1 MAAGTREHR
10 KRRRI
15 LAGVA
20 AVGAWTACFVGLAT
34 NAGAEDVQAQEWH
47 LKAMQAE
54 KIWKVSTGEGIKVAV
69 IDTGVDPT
77 TESLQGRVLP
87 GRDVSGAPGDETR
100 DDVGHGT
107 TMAELIAGSGKG
119 GTLKGL
125 APGAKI
131 IPIRT
136 NLNGMKGADKKKEHL
151 GEAIRAAADSD
162 ARIINMSLGGR
173 APHPSIQEAV
183 EYAAKKGKLLF
194 ASTGNDA
201 QKGNEENWPAEY
213 RDVAAVA
220 ATNKAGKVA
229 DYSNYGGHTILAG
242 ASEGLPEWCDG
253 KKLSYCPGGGTSS
266 ATAIVSASAA
276 LIWSHHPDWTSNQVL
291 RVMIKTAGLKGDE
304 PSKYLG
310 FGEVR
315 PRMNLLEGKGDPGD
329 PDISP
334 LTWERTLHTK
344 PKESGQNSDAKG
356 PGKEDSDKGA
366 APDKV
371 EVADSE
377 REDSGN
383 AQLWWA
389 VGAGAAVLVIGW
401 GAAFAIRRARRG

>member
-1 MAAGTREHR
+1 MAAETQEHR
-10 KRRRI
+10 RRRRI
-15 LAGVA
+15 LAGIA
-20 AVGAWTACFVGLAT
+20 AVGAWTACLVGLAPT
-34 NAGAEDVQAQEWH
+34 ADAEDAQAQEWH
-47 LKAMQAE
+47 LKVMQAE
-54 KIWKVSTGEGIKVAV
+54 KIWKVSTGEGVRVAV

-77 TESLQGRVLP
+77 TESLQGQVLP

-162 ARIINMSLGGR
+162 ARIINMSLGGT

-201 QKGNEENWPAEY
+201 QKGNQENWPAAY
-213 RDVAAVA
+213 PNVVAVA
-220 ATNKAGKVA
+220 SIGKDGKVA
-229 DYSNYGGHTILAG
+229 DYSNYGQHTTLSGAG
-242 ASEGLPEWCDG
+242 DDLPAWCDG
-253 KKLSYCPGGGTSS
+253 KKQRYCSRGGTSS

-304 PSKYLG
+304 PSKYVG
-310 FGEVR
+310 FGGVR
-315 PRMNLLEGKGDPGD
+315 PRMNLVEGKGDPGD
-329 PDISP
+329 PDVSP
-334 LTWERTLHTK
+334 LTGERTLHSK
-344 PKESGQNSDAKG
+344 EKESKSDSEESGKNNSNKETA
-356 PGKEDSDKGA
+356 PGKVK
-366 APDKV
+366 
-371 EVADSE
+371 VADSKTAPSE
-377 REDSGN
+377 GN
-383 AQLWWA
+383 WLPA
-389 VGAGAAVLVIGW
+389 VGIAGGVAILAGC
-401 GAAFAIRRARRG
+401 AFAVVRLRRN